1 VAGTDNE
8 AYWIARHEDYR
19 HKLAAVGD
27 ISSSEERNLELYAQK
42 KRRVADLLKTM
53 GSLDLAGKTVLDAGC
68 GIGMVSELFFVLGA
82 EVNGVDASPV
92 AAKEAEL
99 RCPGGDFQAASLL
112 DFSFSQSFDIVFCL
126 DVLYHVV
133 DDENWKRV
141 LVQLVSHA
149 RPGGRVVIIDQ
160 HKAEPFSP
168 ADHVRFRTQ
177 QMYDE
182 AMLACGAQTVTPP
195 DHPHFLV
202 YERSS

>member
-1 VAGTDNE
+1 MAGSDNE

-27 ISSSEERNLELYAQK
+27 ISSSEGRNLELYAQK

-53 GSLDLAGKTVLDAGC
+53 SSLDLAGKTVLDAGC
-68 GIGMVSELFFVLGA
+68 GVGMISELFYILGA
-82 EVNGVDASPV
+82 RVSGVDASPV
-92 AAKEAEL
+92 AAEEAEL
-99 RCPGGDFQAASLL
+99 RCPGGDFQAGSLL
-112 DFSFSQSFDIVFCL
+112 DFSFSQSFDMVFCL
-126 DVLYHVV
+126 DVLYHVI
-133 DDENWKRV
+133 DDQNWKQV
-141 LVQLVSHA
+141 LSQLTGHA
-149 RPGGRVVIIDQ
+149 RPGGRIVIIDQ

-177 QMYDE
+177 GMYDE
-182 AMLACGAQTVTPP
+182 AMFDRGARAIALP